1 MDQGNYALQAY
12 SSNITHYVD
21 LQDLQKDFPLGSGN
35 PAALPGNFA
44 EKTKTFAE
52 KLKQTKV
59 TSKMQVHNNYS
70 ANERYGID
78 SIERKGKV
86 EYIKNG
92 RPNTE

>member
-1 MDQGNYALQAY
+1 M
-12 SSNITHYVD
+12 
-21 LQDLQKDFPLGSGN
+21 GSGN
-35 PAALPGNFA
+35 PPTFPANTA

-78 SIERKGKV
+78 SIDRKGKV

-92 RPNTE
+92 RTAVL

>member
-1 MDQGNYALQAY
+1 MHYKHISL
-12 SSNITHYVD
+12 ILPLLYVD
-21 LQDLQKDFPLGSGN
+21 LQDLQKDCPLGSGN
-35 PAALPGNFA
+35 SPGLPGNIA

-78 SIERKGKV
+78 SIECKGKV

-92 RPNTE
+92 KTTVQH